1 MISRYQGL
9 PAMLAWGVVLVETII
24 LCIDPESRDYLLV
37 HGRTMSLVSTGML
50 VLVLAMTLIG
60 WSLTY

>member
-9 PAMLAWGVVLVETII
+9 PAMLAWGVVLVVTII
-24 LCIDPESRDYLLV
+24 LCIDPESRDYLLG
-37 HGRTMSLVSTGML
+37 HGRMLSIAGTGML